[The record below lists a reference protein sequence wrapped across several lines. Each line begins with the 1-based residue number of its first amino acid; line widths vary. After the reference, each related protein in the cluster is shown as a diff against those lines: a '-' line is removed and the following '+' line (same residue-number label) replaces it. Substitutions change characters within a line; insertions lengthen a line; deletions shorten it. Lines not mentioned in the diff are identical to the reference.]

1 MSSETVDFEVF
12 TDMDR
17 VVFRINKTDWFIP
30 YAQVF
35 KMALQLQ
42 LNCKRSKAIIH
53 ESESWV
59 TLTDADNLEVREYN
73 TVTPYPQVKGKF
85 DWEFR
90 TDSEL
95 IYLRLKDFIT
105 SFHFVAGLQ
114 LSHLIRIA
122 AKQAKKWAGDTS
134 SMRTAAGILTD
145 AEENYKLG
153 LH

>member
-1 MSSETVDFEVF
+1 MAAETVGFEIFVH
-12 TDMDR
+12 MDR
-17 VVFRINKTDWFIP
+17 VVFRIDKTDFFVP

-35 KMALQLQ
+35 KMALQMQ
-42 LNCKRSKAIIH
+42 LCCKRSKAIIH
-53 ESESWV
+53 ETESWV
-59 TLTDADNLEVREYN
+59 ELTDADNIEVREYS
-73 TVTPYPQVKGKF
+73 TVKPYSQVKGKF

-105 SFHFVAGLQ
+105 SFHFVDGLK
-114 LSHLIRIA
+114 LSHMIRMA
-122 AKQAKKWAGDTS
+122 GKKAKAWAGDLSPIRTS
-134 SMRTAAGILTD
+134 AGILTD

>member
-1 MSSETVDFEVF
+1 MSAETVDFSVF

-17 VVFRINKTDWFIP
+17 VVFRIDKTDFFVP

-42 LNCKRSKAIIH
+42 LISKRSKAIIH
-53 ESESWV
+53 ETESWV
-59 TLTDADNLEVREYN
+59 TLTDADNIEIRDYN
-73 TVTPYPQVKGKF
+73 TVKPYTKIKGKF

-95 IYLRLKDFIT
+95 IYFRLKDFIT
-105 SFHFVAGLQ
+105 SFHFVGGLQ
-114 LSHLIRIA
+114 LAHMIRIA
-122 AKQAKKWAGDTS
+122 GKQAKAWAGDTS
-134 SMRTAAGILTD
+134 KMKTAAGILTD